1 MVACACVAVFA
12 LARGARARPVM
23 KIDFDFDATALGCR
37 GDARGRETTCGARAV
52 RVARTCA
59 RETANVA
66 VKVASGEESVEEAV
80 RALVDVG
87 ARCDASA
94 RDVVDACAEEL
105 RACATTLRAIEDEC
119 ASKAKEIAGRCASE
133 GEDAW
138 TCAVKAAELSRD
150 CASRVAV
157 EAAAC
162 VDDDMD
168 DVDVLLDD
176 GGDDPDDGPD
186 DPDDDRAKCD
196 AERKEL
202 EQECHDAYDDIKR
215 KIRDGEI
222 SFVEGMKQL
231 ANLGKTCASKA
242 MALRKKCR
250 PPPPPR
256 AVRA

>member
-1 MVACACVAVFA
+1 MVVCACVAVCA

-23 KIDFDFDATALGCR
+23 TTTTLDSTARLGFR
-37 GDARGRETTCGARAV
+37 GDARGETCGARAV

-66 VKVASGEESVEEAV
+66 LKVASGEESVEDAV
-80 RALVDVG
+80 RELVDVG
-87 ARCDASA
+87 ARCDSSA
-94 RDVVDACAEEL
+94 RDVVEACAEEL

-119 ASKAKEIAGRCASE
+119 ESKAKEIARTCPSE

-162 VDDDMD
+162 VDDV
-168 DVDVLLDD
+168 DVDVL
-176 GGDDPDDGPD
+176 DDPDDDPD

-250 PPPPPR
+250 PPPPPHV